1 MTEKLIQG
9 LQRFQSGYYQKNKAT
24 FEALADSQAP
34 RVLFITCS
42 DSRVDPNLITQ
53 SGVGEIFVIRNA
65 GNIMPPFGA
74 ANGGEGA
81 ALEYALGALDI
92 REIVVCGHT
101 NCGAMKGLFKMDKL
115 QTKMPLVYDWLLHTE
130 ATRRV
135 LKENYSSCSTE
146 DQLDIA
152 VAENVLTQLENLRT
166 YPIVRSKLHRHELV
180 LHGWIYDIE
189 GGKVLAYD
197 VNRHEFVPPSQVTP
211 APESAYNLHAA
222 CKRPEPAPI
231 PSISPTPQ
239 PTPGVASNLPGR
251 ARLSSAQADRIFRG
265 SHR

>member
-9 LQRFQSGYYQKNKAT
+9 LQRFQAGYYQKNKAT
-24 FEALADSQAP
+24 FEALADNQEP

-135 LKENYSSCSTE
+135 LKENYGHCSSD

-166 YPIVRSKLHRHELV
+166 YPIVRSKLHRHELI

-222 CKRPEPAPI
+222 CQRPEPAPI
-231 PSISPTPQ
+231 PSISPSPNHS
-239 PTPGVASNLPGR
+239 VASNLPGR